1 MKKLILFDID
11 GTLIDSGGAGIA
23 ALNLALQDLTGISE
37 GFLGIDC
44 AGKTDIQ
51 IVLEAYAKWG
61 LASGDGM
68 VPAFVDRYLHH
79 LAEQVTVRNGGNVKQ
94 GVQDLLAALSQV
106 SDCALGLLTGNVE
119 KGARVKLAPHRLN
132 DYFPLGAFG
141 DDSADRNELLPIAL
155 RRFHQVHAR
164 PVDARACLVIG
175 DTPRDVECAH
185 VHRAP
190 CLAVATG
197 RYTTPEL
204 IAAGAD
210 LALDDLSDTARI
222 LEWIDRLGTAQRNQS

>member
-11 GTLIDSGGAGIA
+11 GTLMDSGGAGIA
-23 ALNLALQDLTGISE
+23 ALNLALQDLTGIRE
-37 GFLGIDC
+37 GFRGIDC

-61 LASGDGM
+61 VVSGDGM
-68 VPAFVDRYLHH
+68 VRAFVDRYLHH
-79 LAEQVTVRNGGNVKQ
+79 LPEQVTMRNGGNVKK
-94 GVQDLLAALSQV
+94 GVHDLLAALSRV
-106 SDCALGLLTGNVE
+106 SDYALGLLTGNVE

-155 RRFHQVHAR
+155 RRFGRVNAR
-164 PVDARACLVIG
+164 PVDAKACLVIG

-185 VHRAP
+185 VHSAP

-197 RYTTPEL
+197 RYSTPEL
-204 IAAGAD
+204 VAAGAD
-210 LALDDLSDTARI
+210 LALDDLSDTTRI
-222 LEWIDRLGTAQRNQS
+222 LDWIDGLGTTRTP

>member
-23 ALNLALQDLTGISE
+23 ALNMALQDLTGIPE
-37 GFLGIDC
+37 GFREIDC

-61 LASGDGM
+61 LVSGDGI
-68 VPAFVDRYLHH
+68 VPAFIDRYLHH
-79 LAEQVTVRNGGNVKQ
+79 LAEQVTIRNGGNVKN
-94 GVQDLLAALSQV
+94 GVHDLLNALSQV
-106 SDCALGLLTGNVE
+106 SDYALGLLTGNIE
-119 KGARVKLAPHRLN
+119 KGARVKLAPHSLN

-155 RRFHQVHAR
+155 RRFCRINAR
-164 PVDARACLVIG
+164 SVDARECLVIG

-197 RYTTPEL
+197 RYSTPEL

-210 LALDDLSDTARI
+210 LALEDLSDTGRI
-222 LEWIDRLGTAQRNQS
+222 LDWIDLLGNTRSPL